1 MTVFLSVVEISFKKK
16 ITCTLFVNV
25 VSSIF
30 VSMIS
35 VSFYGFNESHSFKDI
50 YHLVFDGTTKFH
62 VLPWISHMFSF
73 TLDFSYFLVN
83 KKGEV
88 SESVQ
93 KVLKQ
98 EMDKLYFGKDA
109 KTLNSEFM
117 DRNNNSILH
126 RLAGLSRRIGF
137 MAKIC

>member
-1 MTVFLSVVEISFKKK
+1 MDFSYVQ
-16 ITCTLFVNV
+16 
-25 VSSIF
+25 
-30 VSMIS
+30 
-35 VSFYGFNESHSFKDI
+35 FYLKD
-50 YHLVFDGTTKFH
+50 
-62 VLPWISHMFSF
+62 
-73 TLDFSYFLVN
+73 DFSYFLVN

-126 RLAGLSRRIGF
+126 RLAGLSRSIGF

>member
-1 MTVFLSVVEISFKKK
+1 
-16 ITCTLFVNV
+16 
-25 VSSIF
+25 
-30 VSMIS
+30 
-35 VSFYGFNESHSFKDI
+35 
-50 YHLVFDGTTKFH
+50 
-62 VLPWISHMFSF
+62 MFSF
-73 TLDFSYFLVN
+73 TLKMTFPIFLVN

-126 RLAGLSRRIGF
+126 RLAGMSRRIGF

>member
-1 MTVFLSVVEISFKKK
+1 MDFAYVQ
-16 ITCTLFVNV
+16 
-25 VSSIF
+25 
-30 VSMIS
+30 
-35 VSFYGFNESHSFKDI
+35 FYLKD
-50 YHLVFDGTTKFH
+50 
-62 VLPWISHMFSF
+62 
-73 TLDFSYFLVN
+73 DFSYFLVN

>member
-1 MTVFLSVVEISFKKK
+1 
-16 ITCTLFVNV
+16 
-25 VSSIF
+25 
-30 VSMIS
+30 
-35 VSFYGFNESHSFKDI
+35 
-50 YHLVFDGTTKFH
+50 
-62 VLPWISHMFSF
+62 MFSF
-73 TLDFSYFLVN
+73 TSKMTFPIFLVN

-126 RLAGLSRRIGF
+126 RLAGLSRSIGF
-137 MAKIC
+137 MAKICYM